1 MMRTRKSIQKDTVDS
16 SQNFFHL
23 LYSPNGIDLIPLF
36 HPLKNLDNKQASS
49 HFIFP
54 KRSKNRTLCRSQK
67 AIYIYKSSK
76 KKQRCSFLT
85 SIYIKKR
92 NSTVQKSSLE
102 STHPPLRP
110 SKILSFMFISAFDF
124 ICYLYEKKQPKK
136 QVKIILFQESIRL
149 CSVLCLTFDKLFSCI
164 QKKK

>member
-23 LYSPNGIDLIPLF
+23 LYSPNGIDRSWSLYFILPRTWTTNKLHLISFFLKDPKIVLF
-36 HPLKNLDNKQASS
+36 VGLKKL
-49 HFIFP
+49 FIFTRVP
-54 KRSKNRTLCRSQK
+54 
-67 AIYIYKSSK
+67 K

-124 ICYLYEKKQPKK
+124 ICYLYEKNN
-136 QVKIILFQESIRL
+136 
-149 CSVLCLTFDKLFSCI
+149 
-164 QKKK
+164 QKSK